1 MSVESHYPRPR
12 PIIGDDSAASERAA
26 DPQGWSFPPAAIT
39 QLGEVIDAR
48 RDIRRYRPDP
58 VPDELIKRVLTA
70 GHHGPSVGYSQPW
83 RFILIRDQEKRDKA
97 ALMAD
102 AQRMKHAQMLPPDRA
117 QRLLDLQLEGIR
129 EAPLGVVVACDR
141 RTPAT
146 GVLGRATFQDADMW
160 SCACAIQ
167 NMWLTARALG
177 LGMGWVTLFEPEELA
192 ELIGIPDGVET
203 LGWLCLGWPD
213 ERPPAPGLERA
224 GWAKRLPVDS
234 VIMEDTWAENTAPP
248 TNWKEIPDYYSAVG
262 PEPEFV
268 VAARDSSDRIL
279 AVPRALGVLDNAVD
293 KLLSLGLKTR
303 TSARLVLAAAE
314 HPIAEKYRVTAFSK
328 EVAQQVILAAK
339 SGSAMGAVA
348 AQSNNL
354 DFELREVSVCEP
366 GDLVTT
372 DAMSIAETQRL
383 IAEGEARGLELGKQ
397 QLVALGEIGMGNT
410 TLAAALAAALL
421 KLPAAAV
428 VGLGAAS
435 DQELMEN
442 KVEVIEA
449 ALSRMAKQGL
459 NLEDPIQVLASLGGP
474 EFAYLTG
481 ICLGVAQAGGLV
493 ILDGLATSVAG
504 LLAIRLRPAVQ
515 AHLLAGQQSRESAHP
530 LVLAELGLEPLL
542 SLRIRAGEGVGAVL
556 ATRLL
561 LHGLEIRCHTA
572 KTDA

>member
-1 MSVESHYPRPR
+1 MSVSPLYPRPR
-12 PIIGDDSAASERAA
+12 PVIGDDSAASERAA

-192 ELIGIPDGVET
+192 ELIGIPAGVET

-234 VIMEDTWAENTAPP
+234 VIMEDSWAENIAPP
-248 TNWKEIPDYYSAVG
+248 TNWKEVPDYYSAVG
-262 PEPEFV
+262 PEREFV

-279 AVPRALGVLDNAVD
+279 AVPRALGVLDNAID
-293 KLLSLGLKTR
+293 KLLSLGLKEQ

-314 HPIAEKYRVTAFSK
+314 HPITEKYRVTAFSK

-410 TLAAALAAALL
+410 TLAAALVAALL

-442 KVEVIEA
+442 KVAVIEA

-561 LHGLEIRCHTA
+561 LHGLEIRCQTA